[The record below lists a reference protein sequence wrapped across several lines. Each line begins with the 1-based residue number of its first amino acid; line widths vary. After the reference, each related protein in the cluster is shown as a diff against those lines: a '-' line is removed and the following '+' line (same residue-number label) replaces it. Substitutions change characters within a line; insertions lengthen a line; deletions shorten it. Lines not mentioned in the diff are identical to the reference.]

1 MITTI
6 INALFSLSLFVTGG
20 HIVSTNLKLHHYSD
34 DDYKE
39 IFHLKN
45 KASISKNCTRHN
57 EVEDI
62 KKTRHSSHNGLQETK
77 YKIIVQLVFHQLKYD
92 HKSETILR
100 PMLIIILWF
109 PYNSFGIVFLNPFQN
124 FCCR

>member
-1 MITTI
+1 MITII
-6 INALFSLSLFVTGG
+6 INAVFSLSLLVTGG

-45 KASISKNCTRHN
+45 KASISKNCTRHS

-62 KKTRHSSHNGLQETK
+62 KKIKYHDDGGQKTTYKVTK
-77 YKIIVQLVFHQLKYD
+77 NEVFEKVEKKD
-92 HKSETILR
+92 A
-100 PMLIIILWF
+100 
-109 PYNSFGIVFLNPFQN
+109 N
-124 FCCR
+124 

>member
-6 INALFSLSLFVTGG
+6 INTLFSLSLFVTGG

-45 KASISKNCTRHN
+45 KASISKNCTRHS

-62 KKTRHSSHNGLQETK
+62 KKITHGGNNGAIETR
-77 YKIIVQLVFHQLKYD
+77 YKITKNDVLEKVEK
-92 HKSETILR
+92 KEE
-100 PMLIIILWF
+100 
-109 PYNSFGIVFLNPFQN
+109 N
-124 FCCR
+124 

>member
-1 MITTI
+1 MITII
-6 INALFSLSLFVTGG
+6 INAVFSLSLLVTGG

-62 KKTRHSSHNGLQETK
+62 KKIKYHDDGGQKTTYKVTK
-77 YKIIVQLVFHQLKYD
+77 NDALEKVAK
-92 HKSETILR
+92 KEE
-100 PMLIIILWF
+100 
-109 PYNSFGIVFLNPFQN
+109 N
-124 FCCR
+124 